1 MSRTKRNALL
11 VEEIFKPDD
20 KGNSEWKTRDEID
33 LTGLKLCKNG
43 NIRHNIP
50 WTDKYIWE
58 IIRINNKPRGKPIRF
73 RTIGLSKN
81 KLDQRPINNKI
92 REKLLNEFKNCR
104 HCAP

>member
-1 MSRTKRNALL
+1 MSRTTRNALL
-11 VEEIFKPDD
+11 VQEIFKPDD

-58 IIRINNKPRGKPIRF
+58 IVLIINHVENLLDLEQQDYQKINQIKDQLI
-73 RTIGLSKN
+73 IKLEKN
-81 KLDQRPINNKI
+81 YLMNLKI
-92 REKLLNEFKNCR
+92 VDIVC
-104 HCAP
+104 P